1 MVDSKVTGERVR
13 VVVHHKVETQLAISL
28 GIQVQV
34 SMMNT
39 EAWELP
45 ESDQVTKE
53 AHLRFIRI
61 IEISVKK
68 KGRTEESLRADH
80 RLAEGRHRRN
90 PRHHRG
96 PGEIAT

>member
-1 MVDSKVTGERVR
+1 LVDSKVTGERVR
-13 VVVHHKVETQLAISL
+13 VVVHLKVETQLVISL

-45 ESDQVTKE
+45 ELDQVTKE

-61 IEISVKK
+61 IETLVKK
-68 KGRTEESLRADH
+68 TVTFLKISSKILILPKGK
-80 RLAEGRHRRN
+80 
-90 PRHHRG
+90 
-96 PGEIAT
+96 